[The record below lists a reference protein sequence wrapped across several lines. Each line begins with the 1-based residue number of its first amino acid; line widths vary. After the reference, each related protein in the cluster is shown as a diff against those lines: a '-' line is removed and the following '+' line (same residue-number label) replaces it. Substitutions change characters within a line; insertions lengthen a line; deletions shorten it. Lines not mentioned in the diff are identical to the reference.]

1 MSKSTI
7 PVIDISGYLE
17 NDKLK
22 TKEIVNSLHSAFQN
36 PGFLQITGH
45 DIPTQMRNA
54 TLSAL
59 STFFSLPLETKLS
72 VHRNKSPCL
81 RGYEVVGEQT
91 LEAAVGADQKE
102 GFMIGPELPE
112 QGRFLQGPNQW
123 VGEEVEVCL
132 GFRET
137 FMEYFTA
144 VHELS
149 VKVFRLVALSL
160 GLGEGYFDEF
170 VGSKDSIAMCRAHRY
185 PPTTKEMAAKMRGI
199 GAHTDFGALT
209 LLLQDEVGGLEVYYE
224 PEDRWYPV
232 PYVADAFVVNIG
244 DMLERWTN
252 NRYKS
257 TRHRVISPVSD
268 KDRYSIA
275 FFNEGLLDQVIT
287 CIPTCVEEGEEP
299 LHEPITAEQHLRNRY
314 GGTY

>member
-1 MSKSTI
+1 MSKLTI
-7 PVIDISGYLE
+7 PIIDISGYLK
-17 NDKLK
+17 NDPSK
-22 TKEIVNSLHSAFQN
+22 TQEIVSQFRTACRN

-45 DIPTQMRNA
+45 SISH
-54 TLSAL
+54 TLRADTLAAL
-59 STFFSLPLETKLS
+59 SKFFALPLETKLT
-72 VHRNKSPCL
+72 VHRNKSPSL
-81 RGYEVVGEQT
+81 RGYEFIGEQT
-91 LEAAVGADQKE
+91 LEEVVGGDQKE
-102 GFMIGPELPE
+102 GFMIGPELPDT
-112 QGRFLQGPNQW
+112 GRFLQGPNQW
-123 VGEEVEVCL
+123 VEEHIIS
-132 GFRET
+132 GFRGV
-137 FMEYFTA
+137 FMEYFYQA
-144 VHELS
+144 HDLS
-149 VKVFRLVALSL
+149 VKVFRIVALSL
-160 GLGEGYFDEF
+160 GLEEGYFDEF
-170 VGSKDSIAMCRAHRY
+170 VGSKDSITMCRAHRY
-185 PPTTKEMAAKMRGI
+185 PPTTKEMAAKTRGI

-209 LLLQDEVGGLEVYYE
+209 LLLQDDVGGLEVYYE
-224 PEDRWYPV
+224 PDDTWYPV
-232 PYVADAFVVNIG
+232 PYVPDAFVMNIG

>member
-1 MSKSTI
+1 MSKVTI
-7 PVIDISGYLE
+7 PVIDISGYLN
-17 NDKLK
+17 NDKEK
-22 TKEIVNSLHSAFQN
+22 TKDIVNSLHAAFQN

-45 DIPTQMRNA
+45 AISASLRSA

-59 STFFSLPLETKLS
+59 SSFFSLPLETKLT
-72 VHRNKSPCL
+72 VHRNKSSCL
-81 RGYEVVGEQT
+81 RGYEVIGEQT
-91 LEAAVGADQKE
+91 LEAAVGGDQKE

-112 QGRFLQGPNQW
+112 TGRFLQGPNQW
-123 VGEEVEVCL
+123 VAEELCP
-132 GFRET
+132 GFREI
-137 FMEYFTA
+137 FMEYFSA
-144 VHELS
+144 VHGLS

-160 GLGEGYFDEF
+160 ELSEGYFDRF

-185 PPTTKEMAAKMRGI
+185 PPTTKEMATKTRGI

-224 PEDRWYPV
+224 PDDIWYPV
-232 PYVADAFVVNIG
+232 PYVPDAFVVNIG

-268 KDRYSIA
+268 RDRYSIA

-287 CIPTCVEEGEEP
+287 CIPTCVEEAEEP

>member
-1 MSKSTI
+1 MSKVTI

-17 NDKLK
+17 HDPAK
-22 TKEIVNSLHSAFQN
+22 TKEIITSLHSAFQN
-36 PGFLQITGH
+36 PGFLQVTGH
-45 DIPTQMRNA
+45 AIPASLRSR

-72 VHRNKSPCL
+72 VHRNNSPCL

-91 LEAAVGADQKE
+91 LEAAVGGDQKE
-102 GFMIGPELPE
+102 GFMIGPERPE
-112 QGRFLQGPNQW
+112 HGRFLQGPNQW
-123 VGEEVEVCL
+123 VAEEVL
-132 GFRET
+132 PGFRRVC
-137 FMEYFTA
+137 MEYFEA
-144 VHELS
+144 VRGLS
-149 VKVFRLVALSL
+149 MQVFRLVALSL
-160 GLGEGYFDEF
+160 GLEEGYFDEF
-170 VGSKDSIAMCRAHRY
+170 VGSEDSIANCRAHRY
-185 PPTTKEMAAKMRGI
+185 PPTTKEMAAKTRGI

-224 PEDRWYPV
+224 PDDTWYPV
-232 PYVADAFVVNIG
+232 PYVPDAFVVNIG

-268 KDRYSIA
+268 KNRYSIA

-299 LHEPITAEQHLRNRY
+299 LHEPIKAEQHLRNRY